1 MLGPLLNKTFCDD
14 SVLVKIL
21 FQDLMQLKMILHLDQ
36 FWPDKCALPTYLPT
50 YLPMPIRLHYTY
62 LGPNLLRKF
71 PAKIYTKFA
80 ISLLIG

>member
-50 YLPMPIRLHYTY
+50 YLPTNANSFTLHISGTEPIKKISSENLH
-62 LGPNLLRKF
+62 
-71 PAKIYTKFA
+71 
-80 ISLLIG
+80 